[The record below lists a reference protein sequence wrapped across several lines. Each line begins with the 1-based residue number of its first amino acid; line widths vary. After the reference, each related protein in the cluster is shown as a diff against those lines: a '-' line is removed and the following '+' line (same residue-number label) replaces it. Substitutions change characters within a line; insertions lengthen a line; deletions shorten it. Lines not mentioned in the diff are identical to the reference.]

1 MWRCIAKVSKSKLV
15 DPALRLYI
23 GAHIICNVDNKHL
36 KDKVPIGNGTLGR
49 VVGMKLKD
57 YAPSYKWKNWDGKKV
72 WTVCASD
79 VEWVQCE
86 KYPKTPTML
95 QLEKAIDDLKC
106 GELDVKNASKLES
119 LEKDLQREI
128 QSRRF
133 KVSPQSFSPDVKVK
147 MHDFAPPVN
156 IRCRMTQLP
165 LNLNDATTGHK
176 LQGMSKDVVII
187 TSWPSSG
194 AIFKNWEYVALSR
207 VRTLL
212 GLFLF
217 EPIDMEKSFEP
228 STELREYLTRAQAQM
243 DRILNRRKLQMAACR

>member
-1 MWRCIAKVSKSKLV
+1 M
-15 DPALRLYI
+15 
-23 GAHIICNVDNKHL
+23 
-36 KDKVPIGNGTLGR
+36 
-49 VVGMKLKD
+49 
-57 YAPSYKWKNWDGKKV
+57 
-72 WTVCASD
+72 
-79 VEWVQCE
+79 
-86 KYPKTPTML
+86 
-95 QLEKAIDDLKC
+95 KC

-119 LEKDLQREI
+119 LEKDLQREM

-243 DRILNRRKLQMAACR
+243 DRILNRRKLQMAACRIETKL